1 MRRKATLAITLA
13 AAMAATAV
21 PAMADDKVSITIFN
35 SKMEIQSQFEEM
47 AEKYAEDNG
56 INIEVYYSNDTVAA
70 HLATKYSSGD
80 PYTLAMVD
88 AKDVYSLAKDHAID
102 MSDQEWVKN
111 TNYAIGIDDQIN
123 GFPMCVEAR
132 GLIYNADAIEAITGE
147 TFNPEDYKTLD
158 SFKELIEQLKEG
170 GMETPT
176 GIMKEDW
183 SLGGHFLSQVSE
195 EQPDVEEFIT
205 KLHEGEADLINDEK
219 FNSLMDFFD
228 VMKENNYAK
237 DSAIAAEREVTEM
250 MLAEGEIAFMYGG
263 NWDWSVIN
271 AYDYTENMGM
281 MPIPQNTDDGT
292 NEKLVGGGSK
302 YFMIDSS
309 DTTTDEQ
316 RQAALDFLEWLADSE
331 EGQKFITEDC
341 ALVPAFS
348 NNENEVAD
356 PLGKSV
362 KKYADEGAMID
373 NYNYMPD
380 DHISLCGAIF
390 QKYLAGQMDRA
401 EFATEI
407 EDYWKSTDVV
417 EH

>member
-88 AKDVYSLAKDHAID
+88 AKDIYSLAKDHAID

-205 KLHEGEADLINDEK
+205 KLHEGEADLINNEK

-237 DSAIAAEREVTEM
+237 DTAIAAEREVTEM
-250 MLAEGEIAFMYGG
+250 MLAEGKIAFMYGG

>member
-1 MRRKATLAITLA
+1 MRRKSTLAITLA

-35 SKMEIQSQFEEM
+35 SKMEVQSQFEEM

-88 AKDVYSLAKDHAID
+88 AKDIYSLAKDHAID

-123 GFPMCVEAR
+123 GFPMSVEAR

-205 KLHEGEADLINDEK
+205 KLHEGEADLINNEK

>member
-88 AKDVYSLAKDHAID
+88 AKDIYSLAKDHAID

-123 GFPMCVEAR
+123 GFPMSVEAR

-205 KLHEGEADLINDEK
+205 KLHEGEADLINNEK

>member
-147 TFNPEDYKTLD
+147 TFNPDDYKTLD

-205 KLHEGEADLINDEK
+205 KLHEGEADLINNEK

-228 VMKENNYAK
+228 VMMENNYAK

-250 MLAEGEIAFMYGG
+250 MLAEGKIAFMYGG

-309 DTTTDEQ
+309 DATTDEQ

-341 ALVPAFS
+341 ALVPAFT

>member
-88 AKDVYSLAKDHAID
+88 AKDIYSLAKDHAID

-205 KLHEGEADLINDEK
+205 KLHEGEADLINNEK

-331 EGQKFITEDC
+331 EGQAFITDDC

>member
-1 MRRKATLAITLA
+1 
-13 AAMAATAV
+13 
-21 PAMADDKVSITIFN
+21 
-35 SKMEIQSQFEEM
+35 
-47 AEKYAEDNG
+47 
-56 INIEVYYSNDTVAA
+56 
-70 HLATKYSSGD
+70 
-80 PYTLAMVD
+80 
-88 AKDVYSLAKDHAID
+88 
-102 MSDQEWVKN
+102 
-111 TNYAIGIDDQIN
+111 
-123 GFPMCVEAR
+123 
-132 GLIYNADAIEAITGE
+132 
-147 TFNPEDYKTLD
+147 
-158 SFKELIEQLKEG
+158 
-170 GMETPT
+170 
-176 GIMKEDW
+176 
-183 SLGGHFLSQVSE
+183 
-195 EQPDVEEFIT
+195 
-205 KLHEGEADLINDEK
+205 
-219 FNSLMDFFD
+219 MDFFD

-302 YFMIDSS
+302 YFRLYSS